1 MYRGNGLFLKRS
13 HTISFYS
20 WRQHLQSRLPYE
32 DTFDKGKKGTHEK
45 RAVIKWEVTIYC
57 LNVAEICTIE
67 WMHSCV
73 MQPCEFIGTK
83 GSVYIR
89 QELHSHRIGLVSQ
102 HGCRVIVSM
111 TSCAYAPYVS
121 VVTEGDGPLLVRV
134 SRELTVLK
142 KMLIY
147 KKQQVVPIFIT

>member
-67 WMHSCV
+67 RMHSCV
-73 MQPCEFIGTK
+73 LQPCEFIGTK

-89 QELHSHRIGLVSQ
+89 LEFNSHMIGLVNQ
-102 HGCRVIVSM
+102 HGCRVIVLQHQYGFDDVM
-111 TSCAYAPYVS
+111 CIYAPYVS
-121 VVTEGDGPLLVRV
+121 VVTEGDGPVLVRV

-142 KMLIY
+142 KCLSTRNN
-147 KKQQVVPIFIT
+147 K